1 MLKKLFLLCFAS
13 ALFCLNLV
21 AQTTVDEL
29 KAAKAE
35 KVSAIGKLQG
45 EADAL
50 QAQIDAFPG
59 WKLGAIGTIG
69 FNANGFSKWL
79 GQANPNSFSST
90 IGFAA
95 NAFANLDRDK
105 DFWRNRASLTL
116 GWTKLDLDTKNTFEG
131 EDTDYQETADAINI
145 TSLYG
150 YKLNDKWAISGLA
163 EYRSTILNNFNNPGF
178 LDVGVGATWTPMS
191 NLVVVFHPLNYNLV
205 FSDDKFSYESS
216 LGCKVVADY
225 NQSLPMGVAWRSN
238 LSAFLSYGDP
248 ANYSNWTWVN
258 GFSFTAWKGI
268 GVGFEF
274 GLRHNKQESY
284 NAVLTSSGISSDDF
298 KIDQLND
305 LGDALGLEKADINPI
320 QSYWLLGLT
329 YTL

>member
-1 MLKKLFLLCFAS
+1 MIKKLFLLCVATTFS
-13 ALFCLNLV
+13 FWSLN
-21 AQTTVDEL
+21 AQTVEEL

-35 KVSAIGKLQG
+35 KTAAIGKLQS

-50 QAQIDAFPG
+50 QTQIDAFPG
-59 WKLGAIGTIG
+59 WKIGAIGTIG
-69 FNANGFSKWL
+69 FNANGFNKWL

-95 NAFANLDRDK
+95 NAFANLDREK
-105 DFWRNRASLTL
+105 FFWRSRGSLTL
-116 GWTKLDLDTKNTFEG
+116 GWTKLDLNTKIKEEG
-131 EDTDYQETADAINI
+131 EDNKYQETADAINLS
-145 TSLYG
+145 SLYG

-163 EYRSTILNNFNNPGF
+163 EYRSTVLNNFNNPGF
-178 LDVGVGATWTPMS
+178 LDVGVGVTWTPIS
-191 NLVVVFHPLNYNLV
+191 SLVVVIHPLNYNLV
-205 FSDDKFSYESS
+205 FSDSKFTYESS
-216 LGCKVVADY
+216 LGAKVVADY
-225 NQSLPMGVAWRSN
+225 SQSLPMGVAWRSN
-238 LSAFLSYGDP
+238 LSGFLSYSDP

-268 GVGFEF
+268 GVGIEF

-284 NAVLTSSGISSDDF
+284 NALLTGSELTSKDF
-298 KIDQLND
+298 KIDQLD
-305 LGDALGLEKADINPI
+305 ALGDALGVKKADINPI